1 MKSLS
6 DVNEAS
12 YKTFCPSKGKIPEPQ
27 KLPSTSDELL
37 QHCKC
42 IFFVTCTVK
51 LALEENPGIP
61 WPQGYGWEITADGGL
76 KVAWMTQSQHQIPF
90 EIVLLVTAKNKRRTE
105 NCFWASHGLKCNE
118 DFFKDRYEK
127 TAEED

>member
-51 LALEENPGIP
+51 LALEQNLGIP
-61 WPQGYGWEITADGGL
+61 SPQGYGWEITADGGL
-76 KVAWMTQSQHQIPF
+76 NVVWMTQSQHQIPF
-90 EIVLLVTAKNKRRTE
+90 EIVLLVTA
-105 NCFWASHGLKCNE
+105 
-118 DFFKDRYEK
+118 
-127 TAEED
+127 